1 MTIANHDILAK
12 LQTDILRLQ
21 GFRPERSNPGVD
33 AGLGPII
40 QSFPNATFPTGCVHE
55 FLTETKERS
64 AVSHAFIAGLS
75 GTLMK
80 NQGVAVWISASRM
93 VFPPALVNFGI
104 QPDRFIFIDL
114 KHERDVLWA
123 MDEALKCAALSV
135 VVGEL
140 NDLSF
145 TASRRLQLAVEQSQ
159 VTGFIVRKELKK
171 LQSSAAVSR
180 WRITSLPSEPI
191 QNLPGI
197 GFPKWRVELL
207 RVRNGKAGEWE
218 VCWRDSAF
226 RIENFTEAPHRISEH
241 RLLG

>member
-1 MTIANHDILAK
+1 MIANHDILAK
-12 LQTDILRLQ
+12 LQSDILRLQ
-21 GFRPERSNPGVD
+21 GFRQERSNPSLD

-75 GTLMK
+75 ATLMK
-80 NQGVAVWISASRM
+80 NQGVAVWISASRI

-140 NDLSF
+140 SDFSF

-159 VTGFIVRKELKK
+159 VTGFIVRKDLKK
-171 LQSSAAVSR
+171 LESSAAVSR
-180 WRITSLPSEPI
+180 WRITSLSSEPI
-191 QNLPGI
+191 QDLPGI

-207 RVRNGKAGEWE
+207 RVRNGKPGEWD
-218 VCWRDSAF
+218 VCWRDSGF
-226 RIENFTEAPHRISEH
+226 QIHNLRETPGSITEH
-241 RLLG
+241 RLQG